1 MAVKSLKIDSLE
13 LDLENPRI
21 TVASDQRDAMQKIIS
36 EQKIKL
42 VNLAESIAEKG
53 FSPMDRFLVLRSQ
66 SRAGK
71 FIVLEG
77 NRRVLAA
84 KLLKNPSLLPTL
96 EMPENFRRRLVKA
109 AQSFNVKKIEPLD
122 CYEVGDRAEGNDWIR
137 QRHSSADDGRGIVRW
152 SGIAGAR
159 FRGRDPAL
167 QALDFVLQHGGLTE
181 VQKETIASKFPLT
194 TLDRLLSTPSVRAA
208 IGFDVAGGKLKTELP
223 AEEAL
228 KPLKRMVLDL
238 ADKEVTVTN
247 LKSKDQQNAY
257 IAGFKAGDRPN
268 LAKKG
273 GPSVTVESITNQD
286 FKRKPEAQAKRERA
300 ARQPIRTTVV
310 PRSCKL
316 NVNNTK
322 IVEIFAELRSLQLA
336 RHPHAIAVLLRVF
349 LETSVDHYLKS
360 VDLSLTFSTPNG
372 DKDKSLKKKVEE
384 VVNHMIETGSNKKEF
399 LGINRAMNDVQ
410 HPFSP
415 DILHAYIH
423 SGFYTP
429 VERDLTAA
437 WDNGQPLFEKIW
449 P

>member
-1 MAVKSLKIDSLE
+1 
-13 LDLENPRI
+13 
-21 TVASDQRDAMQKIIS
+21 
-36 EQKIKL
+36 
-42 VNLAESIAEKG
+42 
-53 FSPMDRFLVLRSQ
+53 MDRFLVLRSPA
-66 SRAGK
+66 RPNK

-84 KLLKNPSLLPTL
+84 KLLKNPALLPTL
-96 EMPENFRRRLVKA
+96 DMPENFRRRLKKA
-109 AQSFNVKKIEPLD
+109 AQAFSAKSVEPLD
-122 CYEVGDRAEGNDWIR
+122 CYEVVDRAEGNDWIR
-137 QRHSSADDGRGIVRW
+137 QRHSGADEGRGIVGW
-152 SGIAGAR
+152 SAIAGSR

-181 VQKETIASKFPLT
+181 VQRDTISSKFPLT
-194 TLDRLLSTPSVRAA
+194 TLDRLLSTPSVRDA
-208 IGFDVAGGKLKTELP
+208 IGFEIVGGKLRTQLP

-238 ADKEVTVTN
+238 ADKEITVTQ

-257 IAGFKAGDRPN
+257 VSGFKAGDRPN
-268 LAKKG
+268 LARKSG
-273 GPSVTVESITNQD
+273 TPVTVESITNQD
-286 FKRKPEAQAKRERA
+286 FKKKTDAQAKKERA
-300 ARQPIRTTVV
+300 KRQPVRTTVV

-316 NVNNTK
+316 NVTNSK
-322 IVEIFAELRSLQLA
+322 IVEIFTELRSLQLA
-336 RHPHAIAVLLRVF
+336 KHPHAIAVLLRVF

-360 VDLSLTFSTPNG
+360 VGLSLTYPTPNG
-372 DKDKSLKKKVEE
+372 DRDKSLKKKVEE
-384 VVNHMIETGSNKKEF
+384 VVNHMIEAGSSRKEF

-423 SGFYTP
+423 SGFYSP